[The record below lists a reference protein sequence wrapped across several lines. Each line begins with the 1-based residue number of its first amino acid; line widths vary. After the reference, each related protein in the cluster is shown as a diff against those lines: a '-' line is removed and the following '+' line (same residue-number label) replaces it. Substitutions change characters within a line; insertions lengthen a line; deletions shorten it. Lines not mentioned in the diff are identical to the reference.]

1 MVHDEFCLI
10 SFFMLFF
17 LILINTILLTKKD
30 VRFIG
35 ISGGLLIVGTLVIFA
50 LVSDIYEKSAY
61 YEPDFF
67 QHYLS
72 KYSLFH
78 SMWFII
84 GFSLVVSGW
93 FTRPKSWGIH
103 SVSSIVII
111 TFGISNVMLGTKFS
125 VMGSIISPVYLS
137 MSVFSFFVGIVL
149 IILGLFTGK
158 VFHKERRD
166 TLGITIGKLVIIT
179 LILVLLTFVFSFIWY
194 SNIITLT

>member
-1 MVHDEFCLI
+1 M
-10 SFFMLFF
+10 
-17 LILINTILLTKKD
+17 
-30 VRFIG
+30 
-35 ISGGLLIVGTLVIFA
+35 GTLVIFA